1 MCSLPFTGIL
11 RKVNVEFVPLIEPM
25 GISLFTCILVDFV
38 LDNAKSLTVSNA
50 MDWLAMVNV
59 NPSIDWDND
68 VLTRAIDSDVDDLAI
83 SIDWD
88 NAEKFELMVLPNCVV
103 VVLIAVAAAFT
114 TLSVYVIVIAALRN
128 WLNRLDGLDEGDSAI
143 YV

>member
-1 MCSLPFTGIL
+1 
-11 RKVNVEFVPLIEPM
+11 
-25 GISLFTCILVDFV
+25 
-38 LDNAKSLTVSNA
+38 
-50 MDWLAMVNV
+50 MVNV

-88 NAEKFELMVLPNCVV
+88 NAVKLVLIVLPSAVV

-128 WLNRLDGLDEGDSAI
+128 WFSRLDGLDDGVSAI

>member
-1 MCSLPFTGIL
+1 
-11 RKVNVEFVPLIEPM
+11 
-25 GISLFTCILVDFV
+25 
-38 LDNAKSLTVSNA
+38 
-50 MDWLAMVNV
+50 MVNV
-59 NPSIDWDND
+59 NPSIDWDN
-68 VLTRAIDSDVDDLAI
+68 VVVTRVNDSDVDALTT

-88 NAEKFELMVLPNCVV
+88 NAVKLVLIVLPSAVV

-128 WLNRLDGLDEGDSAI
+128 WFSRFDGLDDGDSAI